1 MLVTLVHVHVK
12 PEHVDTKT
20 NGSKARFRAF
30 QASRIK
36 ARPAGNGEPL
46 PRAATPSRDAWD
58 APCGRASG
66 RPSAVLPRLAI
77 GVLWRRHGALRLTAQ
92 KPAESCFTTVGLG
105 HFIEATRRNH
115 DGSVQEPGN
124 LRFDVLQSAG
134 DPTRFVLYEAWRDE
148 AAMAAHK
155 ETAHYLAW
163 RETVAD
169 WMAEPRQGVPCRGL
183 FPAAD

>member
-20 NGSKARFRAF
+20 NGSKARFRAS
-30 QASRIK
+30 QVSRIK
-36 ARPAGNGEPL
+36 ARPAGNGAPL
-46 PRAATPSRDAWD
+46 PRAATPSRGAWG

-66 RPSAVLPRLAI
+66 RPFAALPRLAI

-115 DGSVQEPGN
+115 EESVQEPGN
-124 LRFDVLQSAG
+124 LRFDVIQSEA
-134 DPTRFVLYEAWRDE
+134 DPTRFVLYEAWRD
-148 AAMAAHK
+148 ADAMTAHK
-155 ETAHYLAW
+155 KTPHYRAW

-169 WMAEPRQGVPCRGL
+169 WMAEPREGIPYRGL
-183 FPAAD
+183 FPASE